1 MKLSVLDQST
11 VAEGAPPAQ
20 ALHNTLEIARLAD
33 DLGYERYWVAEHHG
47 IPSHAGTAPEILVA
61 RIAAETR
68 RIRVG
73 SGGVLLQY
81 YSPMKVAE
89 VFQVLEALTP
99 GRIDLGIGRAG
110 GANPIEYQAMRWDA
124 PRQADDFGA
133 KIAALLSYLRA
144 DFAADHPYRDIL
156 VMPGVPTSP
165 PVWMLGSSPRSAL
178 MAARLG
184 LPYAYAHF
192 INPQD
197 TREAV
202 RLYRANFAGTDPQVM
217 IGTGMYCAD
226 TDALAR
232 RLLASHLLTR
242 RRLFQGDI
250 RAIPP
255 ADEAVAELAGSDP
268 LAAEATE
275 WPRYFAGTPGRIREI
290 AKSMGAELG
299 VGELI
304 AMNMIHDHG
313 DRLRCYQLLAEAL
326 DLVPGVD
333 PALEP

>member
-11 VAEGAPPAQ
+11 VAEGVRPAQ

-33 DLGYERYWVAEHHG
+33 ALGYERYWVAEHHG

-61 RIAAETR
+61 AIAAQTSG
-68 RIRVG
+68 IRVG

-81 YSPMKVAE
+81 YSPMQVAE
-89 VFQVLEALTP
+89 SFRVLEALTP

-124 PRQADDFGA
+124 PPAADDFDA
-133 KIAALLSYLRA
+133 KIGALLCYLRE
-144 DFAADHPYRDIL
+144 DFPAGHPYRDIL
-156 VMPGVPTSP
+156 VMPQVPASP
-165 PVWMLGSSPRSAL
+165 PVWLLGSSTRSAV

-197 TREAV
+197 TRKAV
-202 RLYRANFAGTDPQVM
+202 QAYRANFIGADPQLI

-250 RAIPP
+250 RAIPS
-255 ADEAVAELAGSDP
+255 ADEAVAELAGADP
-268 LAAEATE
+268 LAGEDTE
-275 WPRYFAGTPGRIREI
+275 WPRYFAGTPDRLREI
-290 AKSMGAELG
+290 AASMSAELG

-313 DRLRCYQLLAEAL
+313 DRMRCYQLLAEAL
-326 DLVPGVD
+326 ELVPRADRAV
-333 PALEP
+333 L

>member
-33 DLGYERYWVAEHHG
+33 ALGYERYWVAEHHG

-61 RIAAETR
+61 RIAAETTG
-68 RIRVG
+68 IRVG

-89 VFQVLEALTP
+89 IFRVLEALTP

-110 GANPIEYQAMRWDA
+110 GANLIEYQAMRWDA
-124 PRQADDFGA
+124 PRQADDFGVKVA
-133 KIAALLSYLRA
+133 TLLSYLRG

-156 VMPGVPTSP
+156 VMPSGPASP

-197 TREAV
+197 TRQAV
-202 RLYRANFAGTDPQVM
+202 RNYRDNFAGADPQLI

-226 TDALAR
+226 TESQAK

-250 RAIPP
+250 RAIPS
-255 ADEAVAELAGSDP
+255 ADQAAAELAGSDS
-268 LAAEATE
+268 LAAEGTE
-275 WPRYFAGTPGRIREI
+275 WPRYFAGTPDQIRET
-290 AKSMGAELG
+290 ALSMGAGLG
-299 VGELI
+299 VDELI

-313 DRLRCYQLLAEAL
+313 DRVRCYELLAKAL
-326 DLVPGVD
+326 DLAPRAGRAV
-333 PALEP
+333 L